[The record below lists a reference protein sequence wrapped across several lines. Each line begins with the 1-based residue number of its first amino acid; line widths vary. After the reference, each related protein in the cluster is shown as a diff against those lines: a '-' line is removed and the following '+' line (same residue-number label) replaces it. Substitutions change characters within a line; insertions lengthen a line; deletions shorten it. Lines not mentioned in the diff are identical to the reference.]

1 MPSSENILIVGGAG
15 YIGSYVNK
23 YLQKLGY
30 NTVILD
36 NLSTG
41 KKERVS
47 QGVFIQGDMNNQL
60 LLSEIFENY
69 NISSVMLFAAYISVG
84 ESVKDP
90 MKYYFNNVYNPLRL
104 LECMVKYNVLNLIF
118 SSSAAIFG
126 LPYKENIK
134 INESHPCAPINP
146 YGETKWMVEKILRDF
161 DQSYNL
167 KSSCLR
173 YFNAAGG
180 DPEGELTLF
189 DLASSNL
196 IPTAIQKHMEGQP
209 INIFG
214 TDYNTPD
221 GTCIRDY
228 VHIADLA
235 SAHLLALEQIL
246 ENKVSTQYN
255 LGNGQGFSVRE
266 VLKSIERISGQSV
279 HINETERRAG
289 DPPSLTADASKAR
302 RDLGWKTRYPTIDEI
317 VTHAWATMEV
327 KASKLV

>member
-1 MPSSENILIVGGAG
+1 MLSSENILIVGGAG

-23 YLQKLGY
+23 YLHKLGY

-41 KKERVS
+41 KKERVP
-47 QGVFIQGDMNNQL
+47 QGVFIQGDMNDQL

-104 LECMVKYNVLNLIF
+104 FECMVKHNVLNLIF

-161 DQSYNL
+161 DHSYNL

-196 IPTAIQKHMEGQP
+196 IPTAIQKHMKGQS

-235 SAHLLALEQIL
+235 SAHLLALEQLL

-266 VLKSIERISGQSV
+266 VLKSIERVSGQSV
-279 HINETERRAG
+279 RINETERRAG

-302 RDLGWKTRYPTIDEI
+302 RDLGWKTRFPTIDEI